1 MNARR
6 KFIDRIDTLEPELI
20 ELTQRLVQTP
30 SENPPGDERAVSRVV
45 SERLEALGFSVELVE
60 PDLRRVNTLGR
71 LEGSGGGRN
80 FLFNGHY
87 DTVPVGN
94 LDF

>member
-30 SENPPGDERAVSRVV
+30 SENPPGDERGVSGVV
-45 SERLEALGFSVELVE
+45 S
-60 PDLRRVNTLGR
+60 
-71 LEGSGGGRN
+71 
-80 FLFNGHY
+80 
-87 DTVPVGN
+87 
-94 LDF
+94 